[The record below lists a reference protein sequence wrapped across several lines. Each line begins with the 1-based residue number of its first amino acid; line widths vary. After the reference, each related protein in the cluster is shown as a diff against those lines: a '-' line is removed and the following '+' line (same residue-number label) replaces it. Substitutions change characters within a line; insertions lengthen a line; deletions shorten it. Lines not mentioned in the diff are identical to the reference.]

1 MGKMR
6 FQKFIKFS
14 RKRKMPSWVT
24 FRKWSISKCNWMLYF
39 NLFSVFKKM
48 KYKGT
53 LQSICITSGTA
64 RISGK
69 NCNLWLVLLL
79 LVKIYLTTDS
89 LSSCACPI
97 LNWYLAFS
105 FFVAIGCISRK
116 WFHLFEAYDLV
127 TLDCAWVAVCVL
139 AWTRTKFVNGS
150 VKFSLFYIVIT
161 RNSNDSKMQNK
172 LKQKW
177 IHSFSMGWN
186 CFCEAFIFS
195 NIYLYAKNSLL

>member
-53 LQSICITSGTA
+53 LQSICITSGAA

-79 LVKIYLTTDS
+79 LVKIYLTMDS
-89 LSSCACPI
+89 LIPTHWHYFELCLPYFKLVFGIFFFCRDRLYFKEMI
-97 LNWYLAFS
+97 S
-105 FFVAIGCISRK
+105 FIWGIWLGNTGLRLGRCLRA
-116 WFHLFEAYDLV
+116 
-127 TLDCAWVAVCVL
+127 
-139 AWTRTKFVNGS
+139 
-150 VKFSLFYIVIT
+150 
-161 RNSNDSKMQNK
+161 
-172 LKQKW
+172 
-177 IHSFSMGWN
+177 SMN
-186 CFCEAFIFS
+186 AD
-195 NIYLYAKNSLL
+195 